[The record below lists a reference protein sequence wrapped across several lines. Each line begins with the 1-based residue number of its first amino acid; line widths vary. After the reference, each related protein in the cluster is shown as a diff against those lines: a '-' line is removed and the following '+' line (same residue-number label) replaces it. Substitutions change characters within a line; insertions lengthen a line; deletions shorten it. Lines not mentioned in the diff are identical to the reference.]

1 MLGSRCCVAT
11 KEVRYLWSC
20 RWCNQLNPEV
30 RKEPFSEEE
39 DRALLAA
46 HEKYGNKWAA
56 IAKELPGR

>member
-1 MLGSRCCVAT
+1 V
-11 KEVRYLWSC
+11 SC